1 MTAPAFVLP
10 PDSARAQNPA
20 RNIVFL
26 LGGLG
31 VGGAERQAIAV
42 AGELQRM
49 GQRVTVI
56 SIDDGPMRSMVEEH
70 RLRLRVLGR
79 VAGVSPGALPK
90 LRRELRD
97 IAPDIVYAFLEVQ
110 WLLALA
116 ATTSNTLH
124 RPQVVLGLRAGEY
137 VRPTALR
144 SRIVYELSRHAV
156 TRADML
162 VANSESGLQDMT
174 VGLSRPASSVV
185 IPNGIDTTTFDIDK
199 PAGMRVRAEWGV
211 PADVLV
217 VGHVGRLHPVKNHAM
232 LIDAFAE
239 FATRRD
245 AVLICVGD
253 GTAEARESLLQRAAD
268 NGVADKVRFVGP
280 RRDLRAVYNAFD
292 MLALSS
298 NIEGFPNVV
307 AESLACGTPAVVT
320 DVGASAEIVGTC
332 GEVAPRGDVDDFA
345 RALERLASRTS
356 QFLSAACRARI
367 VDHFT
372 MDRCAER
379 TLAAFNT
386 LLQSRNDA

>member
-1 MTAPAFVLP
+1 MTAPAFVWP
-10 PDSARAQNPA
+10 PSSARAQSPA
-20 RNIVFL
+20 LNIVFL

-42 AGELQRM
+42 AGALQRM
-49 GQRVTVI
+49 GQRVTLI
-56 SIDDGPMRSMVEEH
+56 AIDDGPMRSMVEEH
-70 RLRLRVLGR
+70 RLPLRVLGR

-97 IAPDIVYAFLEVQ
+97 IEPDIVYAFLEVQ

-116 ATTSNTLH
+116 ATTPSRSR

-162 VANSESGLQDMT
+162 IANSGSGLLDMT
-174 VGLSRPASSVV
+174 AGLSRRASGVV
-185 IPNGIDTTTFDIDK
+185 IPNGIDTTTFEIDK
-199 PAGMRVRAEWGV
+199 QAGIRVRAEWGV
-211 PADVLV
+211 AADAFV

-232 LIDAFAE
+232 LIDAFAT
-239 FATRRD
+239 FAKRRD
-245 AVLICVGD
+245 AMLICVGD
-253 GTAEARESLLQRAAD
+253 GAAETRESLLQRAAN
-268 NGVADKVRFVGP
+268 NGVADRVRFVGP
-280 RRDLRAVYNAFD
+280 RQDLRAVYNAFD
-292 MLALSS
+292 ILALSS

-320 DVGASAEIVGTC
+320 DVGACAEIVGTC
-332 GEVAPRGDVDDFA
+332 GEVAPRGDVDEFA
-345 RALERLASRTS
+345 RGLEQLASRTS

-386 LLQSRNDA
+386 LLQSRNNA